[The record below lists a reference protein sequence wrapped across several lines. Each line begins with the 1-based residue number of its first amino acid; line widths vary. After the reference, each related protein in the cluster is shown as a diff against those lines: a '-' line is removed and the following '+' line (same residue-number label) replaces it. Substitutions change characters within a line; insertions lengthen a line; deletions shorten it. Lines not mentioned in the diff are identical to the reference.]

1 MTDLTLTP
9 DQRAEALAVLR
20 DMCMGAIDCAIP
32 EPWDVADRYAARALD
47 ALLPLLS
54 GWRPEPVA
62 PLSDGFIYQ
71 LRRAEWR
78 VVKYEV
84 DQYGQIM
91 SDTETTLSTWPT
103 VELARADLPNHG
115 SEHKHVSGRWIPHDK
130 RHDYEEIRVA
140 YREVV
145 VPLSALEPV
154 ALPDARAAAEALD
167 AIGRARDTA
176 MRFTLEARIPECGK
190 FGEIAQDLDASIDI
204 IRALPLPAAPP
215 PDAIAAAEARGRAMG
230 IEEAWQPRDTAP
242 KDGFEFIAGSPG
254 HAPFSAQWQ
263 DGRFIHI
270 DPEDGVI
277 VLPFDMWRPFP
288 QPPALSSTPAQE
300 ARDAG

>member
-9 DQRAEALAVLR
+9 DQREFYAILEQSRRIVRHIEQLTGPQLTAE
-20 DMCMGAIDCAIP
+20 
-32 EPWDVADRYAARALD
+32 
-47 ALLPLLS
+47 
-54 GWRPEPVA
+54 
-62 PLSDGFIYQ
+62 
-71 LRRAEWR
+71 
-78 VVKYEV
+78 
-84 DQYGQIM
+84 
-91 SDTETTLSTWPT
+91 T
-103 VELARADLPNHG
+103 
-115 SEHKHVSGRWIPHDK
+115 
-130 RHDYEEIRVA
+130 
-140 YREVV
+140 
-145 VPLSALEPV
+145 V
-154 ALPDARAAAEALD
+154 ALPDARAAAEAMRD
-167 AIGRARDTA
+167 AAAKRCDTMGVLGGETPNPRACWKTHA
-176 MRFTLEARIPECGK
+176 ENLA
-190 FGEIAQDLDASIDI
+190 AA

-215 PDAIAAAEARGRAMG
+215 PDAIAAAEAMG

-300 ARDAG
+300 AKGDAV